1 MKAIL
6 LGTNNYGASGIAF
19 VSPSNSGIVWNPLAA
34 TEHLEGLYNTPPP
47 ECTSLRDVQARFF
60 QQGSVTCCCS
70 GK

>member
-6 LGTNNYGASGIAF
+6 SDTNNYGASGIAF
-19 VSPSNSGIVWNPLAA
+19 VSPSNSGIVWNPIAA

-47 ECTSLRDVQARFF
+47 ESTSMRDVQAPLF
-60 QQGSVTCCCS
+60 QQGSVTCCFS